1 VKSNKQRRKEILE
14 RRQKRAEAWEHLRA
28 RDARFQTAREA
39 AGRITADHAQL
50 AHNNTYGLLPE
61 FYEDRSFTCRNCG
74 SSEVWAAARQKWW
87 YEIAKGNIYSEA
99 VLCLRCRKARR
110 EQAAP
115 QNDLLGDWVRRLRLL
130 GGQAEN
136 ANARQE
142 VEEALNSK
150 WWGVREVAVSVLG
163 HWGGSE
169 NKQRLRNWIEA
180 GQESKRYY
188 DWEYRLGNAA
198 SKAIAFAVTN
208 ADADW
213 LLPLYLRDRRGCSN
227 WLRPVL
233 ALPMDA
239 LAEPI
244 AKGLKDPDSQV
255 AWRAFSVLTHRLDFP
270 ARSVAIAALRDS
282 PHGSIARYAQWETAR
297 QQSAMGKRVTQKQ

>member
-1 VKSNKQRRKEILE
+1 MKSNKQRRKEILE
-14 RRQKRAEAWEHLRA
+14 RRQKRAEAWQHLQA
-28 RDARFQTAREA
+28 RDVRFRTAPEA
-39 AGRITADHAQL
+39 PGRIAADHAQL
-50 AHNNTYGLLPE
+50 AHNNTYGLLPQ
-61 FYEDRSFTCRNCG
+61 FYEDRSFACRNCG
-74 SSEVWAAARQKWW
+74 SAEVWTAAQQKWW
-87 YEIAKGNIYSEA
+87 YEIAKGNIDSQA

-110 EQAAP
+110 EQAA
-115 QNDLLGDWVRRLRLL
+115 QQTDLLGDWVRRLRLL

-136 ANARQE
+136 AHARQE

-163 HWGGSE
+163 LWGGAE
-169 NKQRLRNWIEA
+169 NKQTLRNWIEA
-180 GQESKRYY
+180 GQESKRY

-198 SKAIAFAVTN
+198 SRAIAFAVTS
-208 ADADW
+208 ADAAW
-213 LLPLYLRDRRGCSN
+213 LIPLYLRDQRGYSD

-244 AKGLKDPDSQV
+244 AKALKDPDSQT
-255 AWRAFSVLTHRLDFP
+255 AWRAFSVLTHRQDFP
-270 ARSVAIAALRDS
+270 ARRAAIAALCDS

-297 QQSAMGKRVTQKQ
+297 QQPVGGKRVTQK